1 MFVLVFAN
9 DDGYV
14 WMVND
19 IVTYTAH
26 DRPSDRAATPTAYN
40 KNVSSLSVGGLD
52 DSFTRVAM

>member
-1 MFVLVFAN
+1 
-9 DDGYV
+9 
-14 WMVND
+14 MVND